1 MVTTSIETYFWM
13 VDRLQMEDDSR
24 NKVNM
29 TKNTVSLSKHFLK
42 RIENGHYIGRLCN
55 EMYQTY
61 TKRSGK
67 TFSIPQEINDID
79 PETAVFHA
87 PTWAVIFDT
96 LSEFGIALSKQK

>member
-55 EMYQTY
+55 EMY
-61 TKRSGK
+61 
-67 TFSIPQEINDID
+67 
-79 PETAVFHA
+79 
-87 PTWAVIFDT
+87 
-96 LSEFGIALSKQK
+96 